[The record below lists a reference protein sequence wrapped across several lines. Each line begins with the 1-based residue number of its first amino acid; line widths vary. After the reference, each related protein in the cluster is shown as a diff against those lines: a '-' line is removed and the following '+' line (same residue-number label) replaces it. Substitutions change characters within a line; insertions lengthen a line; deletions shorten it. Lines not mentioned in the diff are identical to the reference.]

1 MDWSCFHMRATLSAN
16 STASVPH
23 GSWMH
28 ACLPAARGSPQR
40 HRQPNRPGEDL
51 GALHATPRR
60 ARITMH
66 VTARSKN
73 MRSLTVK
80 AQLEY
85 FTLVG
90 PGYDLFELC

>member
-1 MDWSCFHMRATLSAN
+1 MRATLSAN
-16 STASVPH
+16 STASVPTWIVDACMSTCSERLAAAAPPTKPAGGRS
-23 GSWMH
+23 GSV
-28 ACLPAARGSPQR
+28 AR
-40 HRQPNRPGEDL
+40 
-51 GALHATPRR
+51 HATPRR

-73 MRSLTVK
+73 MRSLTVE